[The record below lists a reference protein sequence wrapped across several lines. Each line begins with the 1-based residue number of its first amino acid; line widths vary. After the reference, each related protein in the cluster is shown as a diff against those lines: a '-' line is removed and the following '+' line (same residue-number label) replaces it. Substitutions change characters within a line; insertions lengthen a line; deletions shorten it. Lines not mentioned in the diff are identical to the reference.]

1 VAVAPEYRP
10 QLANRRVLV
19 PAAACSGSAARPAML
34 PGCVCSAA
42 AAATCGVDQN
52 QQHQVGWGMVRWVV
66 DVMVTTNGFAQLAK
80 LSG

>member
-1 VAVAPEYRP
+1 
-10 QLANRRVLV
+10 
-19 PAAACSGSAARPAML
+19 ML